1 MNQVEGY
8 LRFKLRSESRFILL
22 QLEADFRCVFVV
34 LVFCFLGDKF
44 HIQIRAY
51 FGGAQFLVNALNAVA
66 LTSLF
71 ASLAIL
77 LSDLLKLFHFCFK
90 KSNVH
95 IQ

>member
-34 LVFCFLGDKF
+34 LVFCFIGDKF

-51 FGGAQFLVNALNAVA
+51 FGGA
-66 LTSLF
+66 
-71 ASLAIL
+71 
-77 LSDLLKLFHFCFK
+77 
-90 KSNVH
+90 
-95 IQ
+95 